1 MKTKLTALLLALVL
15 CMGLTLPVSAA
26 APTNEEALAKI
37 EWTGSLTENSDLSPR
52 DFDIQSAFQYQDP
65 DEGSTTKT
73 IPAYTVSTADEV
85 FTVKHL
91 GTKDD
96 GSYIALWGY
105 AYTPDENGVY
115 CADGVGAS
123 LYMVKDRGLILWEEQ
138 LEGDIFVEL
147 HAGQSATFKLPT
159 VDGYGAPVD
168 LKNTIYH
175 IRAGIYLPGMEG
187 CYYVQSFIKIDPD
200 AVAKIQS
207 APPAVGTG
215 FTDVPA
221 NSPYRTAITW
231 AVDQGITKGIT
242 ADRFGTNKHC
252 TIKQILTFLYRAD
265 GHAGESNDTNAVKN
279 WAKSKGINVTEMD
292 VPCTRSNAVSYIWK
306 AAGSPAPKSAA
317 SFKDVPANA
326 DYVKAMNWA
335 VEKGI
340 TKGTTQTTFGPN
352 DFCTRG
358 QIVTFLYRS
367 K

>member
-26 APTNEEALAKI
+26 APTIEEALALI
-37 EWTGSLTENSDLSPR
+37 EWEGSLSDNDKFSPR
-52 DFDIQSAFQYQDP
+52 DFDIQSPFQYRDIE
-65 DEGSTTKT
+65 DGETKT

-91 GTKDD
+91 GKKDD
-96 GSYIALWGY
+96 GSYISVWGY
-105 AYTPDENGVY
+105 AYAPDENSVY
-115 CADGVGAS
+115 YIEGIGDE
-123 LYMVKDRGLILWEEQ
+123 LHLVKDRGLIFGRDQ
-138 LEGDIFVEL
+138 LDENSSVQL
-147 HAGQSATFKLPT
+147 HAGQSATFKIPT
-159 VDGYGAPVD
+159 VDSVN

-175 IRAGIYLPGMEG
+175 IKVGIYFPEMDGG
-187 CYYVQSFIKIDPD
+187 YFVQSFMKIDPD

-207 APPAVGTG
+207 APPAEGTG

-231 AVDQGITKGIT
+231 AVDQGITNGKT
-242 ADRFGTNKHC
+242 ADRFGTNEHC

-265 GHAGESNDTNAVKN
+265 GHAGGSNDTNAVKN

-326 DYVKAMNWA
+326 DYLKAMSWA

-358 QIVTFLYRS
+358 QIVTFLYRA